1 MAASSCTIVG
11 EMERAVSAKILF
23 TKNRDCACDDDDDD
37 DDDDNMIKDISF
49 HFRVRYNHTS
59 SILV

>member
-23 TKNRDCACDDDDDD
+23 TKNRDCVPVMMMMMM
-37 DDDDNMIKDISF
+37 MIKDISF
-49 HFRVRYNHTS
+49 HFRGRYNHTS